1 MNGTALLLA
10 KRVFLL
16 LQCLICVFSLQ
27 PFAVSAESVSYL
39 YDTRHRL
46 IGATYDS
53 GVAISYTY
61 DAAGNR
67 LNETITS
74 NAPGALTNTPA
85 SVTSLNRSAQLNDS
99 ANTSSNPNGSANLQR
114 PGSQNGNKSG
124 SASTLGS
131 DRGDTQ
137 TPSTIIYEDAEH
149 GDTARWGIYDG
160 PSGAYINNIYDR
172 DRGSRVI
179 ELNGNGLLNG
189 YVLLKEDGS
198 WWNDSDH
205 KVIQWS
211 MKYTEDFVVSVAVLT
226 TSGLRYLSFTPE
238 NVGVMGT
245 GTDIFNT
252 LGVDSKNGTWRTYV
266 IDLGYVLH
274 EAQPNTTL
282 LSLLGFS
289 IRGSGLLDDIQAHK
303 EIPAGLNSD
312 GDGVTDIIGN

>member
-1 MNGTALLLA
+1 MNGTDLLLA

-16 LQCLICVFSLQ
+16 LQCIVCVFSLQ
-27 PFAVSAESVSYL
+27 PVAVSAESVSYQ
-39 YDTRHRL
+39 YDARHRL
-46 IGATYDS
+46 IGAIYDS

-67 LNETITS
+67 LNETVSS
-74 NAPGALTNTPA
+74 NAPGALTNA
-85 SVTSLNRSAQLNDS
+85 SASTTLLNKSAQLNNS
-99 ANTSSNPNGSANLQR
+99 GKTSSNPSGSANFQH
-114 PGSQNGNKSG
+114 PGSQNGSKSG
-124 SASTLGS
+124 SASAQES
-131 DRGDTQ
+131 DPAKTQ

-172 DRGSRVI
+172 DRGGRVI
-179 ELNGNGLLNG
+179 ELNGDGLLNG

-238 NVGVMGT
+238 EVNVLGT
-245 GTDIFNT
+245 DTDIFNA
-252 LGVDSKNGTWRTYV
+252 LGADSKNGTWRTYV

-274 EAQPNTTL
+274 EAQPNTTI

-289 IRGSGLLDDIQAHK
+289 IRGERDLA
-303 EIPAGLNSD
+303 N
-312 GDGVTDIIGN
+312 